1 MRVPLRERTFG
12 ELIGLCFSVT
22 AGHFGVLFMLSALMN
37 LPGALLA
44 SLDAEARKEP
54 GPLFFLMTGLSL
66 VILLLTAPIMQAAT
80 IRIVAGSFTG
90 EPSPLGACL
99 RVALRKMWTLIGY
112 GMVTG
117 LVMSLGFL
125 ACFAPGLMFMTW
137 YYLGASALVIED
149 LAVGQAMARSK
160 TLGDG
165 KRWEI
170 LAFLCVTGF
179 LFQGLSVGL
188 SAAVGAFL
196 PPRIAPWASLPFV
209 SLLSMPLAVAPIVYY
224 FNLRVA
230 REGFD
235 LDRLSTLIQGIGQR
249 KSETPASG

>member
-12 ELIGLCFSVT
+12 ELIGLCFSVA
-22 AGHFGVLFMLSALMN
+22 AGHFGVLFLLAFLMS
-37 LPGALLA
+37 LPGAVLGTI
-44 SLDAEARKEP
+44 DAETSQEP
-54 GPLFFLMTGLSL
+54 GAVYIVMALLSL
-66 VILLLTAPIMQAAT
+66 LVLLLTAPILQAAT

-117 LVMSLGFL
+117 LILTLGFML
-125 ACFAPGLMFMTW
+125 CIAPGFIFLTW
-137 YYLGASALVIED
+137 YYQGAPALVIED
-149 LAVGQAMARSK
+149 LGVGQAMARSK
-160 TLGDG
+160 TLGEG
-165 KRWEI
+165 RRWEI
-170 LAFLCVTGF
+170 LAYVLVTGF
-179 LFQGLSVGL
+179 LFQGLSFALG
-188 SAAVGAFL
+188 AAVGVFVH
-196 PPRIAPWASLPFV
+196 PRLAPWVSLPFV

-235 LDRLSTLIQGIGQR
+235 LERLSTLIQGIGQR
-249 KSETPASG
+249 KSGLPAS

>member
-12 ELIGLCFSVT
+12 ELIGLCFSVA
-22 AGHFGVLFMLSALMN
+22 AGHFGVLFLLAFLMS
-37 LPGALLA
+37 LPGALLG
-44 SLDAEARKEP
+44 SVSAETSKEP
-54 GPLFFLMTGLSL
+54 GPLLVVMTVLSL
-66 VILLLTAPIMQAAT
+66 LVFVLTAPIMQAAT

-90 EPSPLGACL
+90 EPSALGACL

-117 LVMSLGFL
+117 LLMSLGFVL
-125 ACFAPGLMFMTW
+125 CIAPGLMFLTW

-149 LAVGQAMARSK
+149 LRVGQAMERSK

-165 KRWEI
+165 RRWEI
-170 LAFLCVTGF
+170 LAYVFVTGF
-179 LFQGLSVGL
+179 LFQGLIFAMNAAAGYFVG
-188 SAAVGAFL
+188 
-196 PPRIAPWASLPFV
+196 PRIAPWVSLPFN
-209 SLLSMPLAVAPIVYY
+209 SLLSMPAAVAPIAYY

-235 LDRLSTLIQGIGQR
+235 LERLSTLIQDIGQR
-249 KSETPASG
+249 KSGPTAV